1 MQSLSEIEKQIL
13 NFWKENKIF
22 EKSVQKEVPK
32 GEYVFY
38 DGPPFATGT
47 PHYGHLVASLIKDI
61 IPRYWTMN
69 GYRVE
74 RRWGWDCHGMP
85 IENIV
90 EEKLGLKNKKD
101 IEKIGVDKFNE
112 ECRQNVLIYVEE
124 WKKVIERWGRWVDM
138 DNAYKTMDLSFME
151 SVWWVFK
158 ELWEKNLIYEGY
170 KAMHICPHCETTLS
184 QYEVS
189 EGYED
194 VTDLAVTIKFEL
206 NDDPGTYI
214 LAWTTTPWT
223 LIGNVALA
231 VGENIE
237 YVKFQ
242 INNSSNLDGVYIA
255 SKNYFEKYQN
265 FLWQNNKKAKIEL
278 LEEVSVK
285 DLIGKKYHPVFDYY
299 LDKNLVNKEKLYTI
313 QSANF
318 VTTEDGTGV
327 VHIAPAFGEDD
338 MNLGQEKNLPFI
350 QHVGMDG
357 KIKEE
362 AKDFSGLE
370 VKPKEAPT
378 STDQKIIEFLQTKN
392 LVFEVENYLH
402 SYPHC
407 WRCDSPLL
415 NYVTTSLFVNVTT
428 LKNDLLKN
436 AQNINWMPAHLKE
449 GRFGKW
455 LEGAKDWAI
464 SRQRYWGSVIPIWI
478 CKDCGEKKVIGS
490 IKELEDLSGEKITD
504 LHKHFIDKIELKC
517 EKCGGVMK
525 RVPDVLD
532 CWFESGSMPYAQ
544 MHYPFE
550 NKEKFEK
557 NFPAEF
563 IGEGVDQT
571 RAWFYYLHVLA
582 TALKNKPAFK
592 NVIANGIVLAED
604 GKKMSKHEKNY
615 KDPLEIIEKYGADS
629 IRYYLTTSQVMK
641 AEDLNFSEKEV
652 DEVLKKVILILL
664 NVLSFYKLYEIKD
677 GNKDLSFLQ
686 KLNNPLDVWIVS
698 QLELLKKEMT
708 DSYNNYDIPTAN
720 RPISDFINDLSTW
733 YVRRSRDRFKNNERE
748 AIFTLR
754 YVLLELAKLIAP
766 VMPFIAEY
774 IYKEVGGEKESVH
787 LELWPVVDE
796 KLINEEVLEKM
807 AITRKA
813 VEIGLSLRAEAKIKI
828 RQPLKFIQLKKEAFD
843 NIYEDIM
850 AKIKLPQPLKFV
862 QDKEKKIFDD
872 LYNYLFNDI
881 IKEELNVKEVALGD
895 KDWLD
900 TEISP
905 ELEEEGLLRELVRS
919 INQLR
924 KENGLKIDDKNIIL
938 KYQTSDFV
946 LEKVF
951 TKFEKEIKKEC
962 LLKEIIKATRLEQGK
977 ELKINN
983 KDIKIKLDY

>member
-22 EKSVQKEVPK
+22 EKSVQKEAPK
-32 GEYVFY
+32 GDYVFY

-47 PHYGHLVASLIKDI
+47 PHYGHLVASLMKDI
-61 IPRYWTMN
+61 VPRYWTMN

-74 RRWGWDCHGMP
+74 RRWGWDCHGLP

-184 QYEVS
+184 QSEVS
-189 EGYED
+189 EGYKD

-206 NDDPGTYI
+206 NDEPGTYI

-231 VGENIE
+231 IGENIE

-278 LEEVSVK
+278 LEKVSAN

-299 LDKNLVNKEKLYTI
+299 LDKNLANKEKLYTI

-338 MNLGQEKNLPFI
+338 MNLGQEKKLPFI

-378 STDQKIIEFLQTKN
+378 STDEKVIEFLRKKN

-407 WRCDSPLL
+407 WRCNSPLL
-415 NYVTTSLFVNVTT
+415 NYVTTSLFVNVMT

-436 AQNINWMPAHLKE
+436 AQNINWMPTHLKE

-525 RVPDVLD
+525 RIPDVLD

-563 IGEGVDQT
+563 IAEGVDQT

-592 NVIANGIVLAED
+592 NVIVNGIVLAED

-850 AKIKLPQPLKFV
+850 AKIKLPQPLKFI
-862 QDKEKKIFDD
+862 QDKEKKIFDN
-872 LYNYLFNDI
+872 LYDYLFKDI

-924 KENGLKIDDKNIIL
+924 KEIGLKIDDKNIIL

-962 LLKEIIKATRLEQGK
+962 LLREIIKETQLEQGK

-983 KDIKIKLDY
+983 KDIKIKLD

>member
-22 EKSVQKEVPK
+22 EKSVQKEAPK
-32 GEYVFY
+32 GDYVFY

-47 PHYGHLVASLIKDI
+47 PHYGHLVASLMKDI
-61 IPRYWTMN
+61 VPRYWTMN

-74 RRWGWDCHGMP
+74 RRWGWDCHGLP

-124 WKKVIERWGRWVDM
+124 WEKVIERWGRWVDM
-138 DNAYKTMDLSFME
+138 DNSYKTMDLSFME

-184 QYEVS
+184 QSEVS
-189 EGYED
+189 EGYKD
-194 VTDLAVTIKFEL
+194 VTDLAVTIKFKL
-206 NDDPGTYI
+206 NDEPGTYI

-231 VGENIE
+231 IGENIE

-278 LEEVSVK
+278 LEKVSAN

-299 LDKNLVNKEKLYTI
+299 LDKNLANKEKLYTI

-338 MNLGQEKNLPFI
+338 MNLGQEKKLPFI

-370 VKPKEAPT
+370 VKPKEVPT
-378 STDQKIIEFLQTKN
+378 STDEKVIEFLRKKN

-407 WRCDSPLL
+407 WRCNSPLL

-490 IKELEDLSGEKITD
+490 IKELEDLSGKKITD

-525 RVPDVLD
+525 RIPDVLD

-563 IGEGVDQT
+563 IAEGVVDQT
-571 RAWFYYLHVLA
+571 RAWFYLHVLA

-592 NVIANGIVLAED
+592 NVIVNGIVLAED

-686 KLNNPLDVWIVS
+686 KLNNPLDIWIVS

-774 IYKEVGGEKESVH
+774 IYKQVGGEKESVH

-872 LYNYLFNDI
+872 LYDYLFKDI

-900 TEISP
+900 TEISL

-924 KENGLKIDDKNIIL
+924 KEIGLKIDDKNIIL

-962 LLKEIIKATRLEQGK
+962 LLKEIIKETQLEQGK

-983 KDIKIKLDY
+983 KDIKIKLD

>member
-1 MQSLSEIEKQIL
+1 
-13 NFWKENKIF
+13 
-22 EKSVQKEVPK
+22 
-32 GEYVFY
+32 
-38 DGPPFATGT
+38 
-47 PHYGHLVASLIKDI
+47 
-61 IPRYWTMN
+61 
-69 GYRVE
+69 
-74 RRWGWDCHGMP
+74 
-85 IENIV
+85 
-90 EEKLGLKNKKD
+90 
-101 IEKIGVDKFNE
+101 
-112 ECRQNVLIYVEE
+112 
-124 WKKVIERWGRWVDM
+124 
-138 DNAYKTMDLSFME
+138 
-151 SVWWVFK
+151 
-158 ELWEKNLIYEGY
+158 
-170 KAMHICPHCETTLS
+170 
-184 QYEVS
+184 
-189 EGYED
+189 
-194 VTDLAVTIKFEL
+194 
-206 NDDPGTYI
+206 
-214 LAWTTTPWT
+214 
-223 LIGNVALA
+223 
-231 VGENIE
+231 
-237 YVKFQ
+237 
-242 INNSSNLDGVYIA
+242 
-255 SKNYFEKYQN
+255 
-265 FLWQNNKKAKIEL
+265 
-278 LEEVSVK
+278 
-285 DLIGKKYHPVFDYY
+285 
-299 LDKNLVNKEKLYTI
+299 
-313 QSANF
+313 
-318 VTTEDGTGV
+318 
-327 VHIAPAFGEDD
+327 
-338 MNLGQEKNLPFI
+338 
-350 QHVGMDG
+350 VGMDG

-370 VKPKEAPT
+370 VKPKEVPT
-378 STDQKIIEFLQTKN
+378 STDEKVIEFLRKKN

-407 WRCDSPLL
+407 WRCNSPLL

-490 IKELEDLSGEKITD
+490 IKELEDLSGKKITD

-525 RVPDVLD
+525 RIPDVLD

-563 IGEGVDQT
+563 IAEGVDQT

-592 NVIANGIVLAED
+592 NVIVNGIVLAED

-686 KLNNPLDVWIVS
+686 KLNNPLDIWIVS

-774 IYKEVGGEKESVH
+774 IYKQVGGEKESVH

-872 LYNYLFNDI
+872 LYDYLFKDI

-900 TEISP
+900 TEISL

-924 KENGLKIDDKNIIL
+924 KEIGLKIDDKNIIL

-962 LLKEIIKATRLEQGK
+962 LLKEIIKETQLEQGK

-983 KDIKIKLDY
+983 KDIKIKLD

>member
-22 EKSVQKEVPK
+22 EKSVQKEAPK
-32 GEYVFY
+32 GDYVFY

-47 PHYGHLVASLIKDI
+47 PHYGHLVASLMKDI
-61 IPRYWTMN
+61 VPRYWTMN

-74 RRWGWDCHGMP
+74 RRWGWDCHGLP

-124 WKKVIERWGRWVDM
+124 WEKVIERWGRWVDM
-138 DNAYKTMDLSFME
+138 DNSYKTMDLSFME

-184 QYEVS
+184 QSEVS
-189 EGYED
+189 EGYKD
-194 VTDLAVTIKFEL
+194 VTDLAVTIKFKL
-206 NDDPGTYI
+206 NDEPGTYI

-223 LIGNVALA
+223 LIGNVCLA
-231 VGENIE
+231 IGENIE

-265 FLWQNNKKAKIEL
+265 FLWQNDKKAKIEL
-278 LEEVSVK
+278 LEKVSAK

-299 LDKNLVNKEKLYTI
+299 LDKNLANKEKLYTI

-338 MNLGQEKNLPFI
+338 MNLGQEKKLPFI

-370 VKPKEAPT
+370 VKPKEVPT
-378 STDQKIIEFLQTKN
+378 STDEKVIEFLRKKN

-407 WRCDSPLL
+407 WRCNSPLL

-490 IKELEDLSGEKITD
+490 IKELEDLSGKKITD

-525 RVPDVLD
+525 RIPDVLD

-563 IGEGVDQT
+563 IAEGVDQT

-592 NVIANGIVLAED
+592 NVIVNGIVLAED

-686 KLNNPLDVWIVS
+686 KLNNPLDIWIVS

-774 IYKEVGGEKESVH
+774 IYKQVGGEKESVH

-872 LYNYLFNDI
+872 LYDYLFKDI

-924 KENGLKIDDKNIIL
+924 KEIGLKIDDKNIIL

-962 LLKEIIKATRLEQGK
+962 LLKEIIKETQLEQGK

-983 KDIKIKLDY
+983 KEIKIKLD

>member
-22 EKSVQKEVPK
+22 EKSVQKEAPK
-32 GEYVFY
+32 GDYVFY

-47 PHYGHLVASLIKDI
+47 PHYGHLVASLMKDI
-61 IPRYWTMN
+61 VPRYWTMN

-74 RRWGWDCHGMP
+74 RRWGWDCHGLP

-184 QYEVS
+184 QFEVS
-189 EGYED
+189 EGYKD

-206 NDDPGTYI
+206 NDEPGTYI

-231 VGENIE
+231 IGENIE

-265 FLWQNNKKAKIEL
+265 FLLQNDKKAKIEL
-278 LEEVSVK
+278 LEKISAN

-299 LDKNLVNKEKLYTI
+299 LDKNLANKEKLYTI

-338 MNLGQEKNLPFI
+338 MNLGQEKKLPFI

-378 STDQKIIEFLQTKN
+378 STDEKVIEFLRKKN

-407 WRCDSPLL
+407 WRCNSPLL
-415 NYVTTSLFVNVTT
+415 NYVTTSLFVNVMT

-436 AQNINWMPAHLKE
+436 AQNINWMPTHLKE

-525 RVPDVLD
+525 RIPDVLD

-563 IGEGVDQT
+563 IAEGVDQT

-592 NVIANGIVLAED
+592 NVIVNGIVLAED

-850 AKIKLPQPLKFV
+850 AKIKLPQPLKFI
-862 QDKEKKIFDD
+862 QDKEKKIFDN
-872 LYNYLFNDI
+872 LYDYLFKDI

-924 KENGLKIDDKNIIL
+924 KEIGLKIDDKNIIL

-962 LLKEIIKATRLEQGK
+962 LLREIIKETQLEQGK

-983 KDIKIKLDY
+983 KDIKIKLD

>member
-1 MQSLSEIEKQIL
+1 M
-13 NFWKENKIF
+13 
-22 EKSVQKEVPK
+22 
-32 GEYVFY
+32 
-38 DGPPFATGT
+38 
-47 PHYGHLVASLIKDI
+47 KDI
-61 IPRYWTMN
+61 VPRYWTMN

-74 RRWGWDCHGMP
+74 RRWGWDCHGLP

-124 WKKVIERWGRWVDM
+124 WEKVIERWGRWVDM
-138 DNAYKTMDLSFME
+138 DNSYKTMDLSFME

-184 QYEVS
+184 QSEVS
-189 EGYED
+189 EGYKD
-194 VTDLAVTIKFEL
+194 VTDLAVTIKFKL
-206 NDDPGTYI
+206 NDEPGTYI

-231 VGENIE
+231 IGENIE

-278 LEEVSVK
+278 LEKVSAN

-299 LDKNLVNKEKLYTI
+299 LDKNLANKEKLYTI

-338 MNLGQEKNLPFI
+338 MNLGQEKKLPFI

-370 VKPKEAPT
+370 VKPKEVPT
-378 STDQKIIEFLQTKN
+378 STDEKVIEFLRKKN

-407 WRCDSPLL
+407 WRCNSPLL

-490 IKELEDLSGEKITD
+490 IKELEDLSGKKITD

-525 RVPDVLD
+525 RIPDVLD

-563 IGEGVDQT
+563 IAEGVDQT

-592 NVIANGIVLAED
+592 NVIVNGIVLAED

-686 KLNNPLDVWIVS
+686 KLNNPLDIWIVS

-774 IYKEVGGEKESVH
+774 IYKQVGGEKESVH

-872 LYNYLFNDI
+872 LYDYLFKDI

-900 TEISP
+900 TEISL

-924 KENGLKIDDKNIIL
+924 KEIGLKIDDKNIIL

-962 LLKEIIKATRLEQGK
+962 LLKEIIKETQLEQGK

-983 KDIKIKLDY
+983 KDIKIKLD

>member
-22 EKSVQKEVPK
+22 EKSVQKEAPK
-32 GEYVFY
+32 GDYVFY

-47 PHYGHLVASLIKDI
+47 PHYGHLVASLMKDI
-61 IPRYWTMN
+61 VPRYWTMN

-74 RRWGWDCHGMP
+74 RRWGWDCHGLP

-124 WKKVIERWGRWVDM
+124 WEKVIERWGRWVDM
-138 DNAYKTMDLSFME
+138 DNSYKTMDLSFME

-184 QYEVS
+184 QSEVS
-189 EGYED
+189 EGYKD
-194 VTDLAVTIKFEL
+194 VTDLAVTIKFKL
-206 NDDPGTYI
+206 NDEPGTYI

-231 VGENIE
+231 IGENIE

-278 LEEVSVK
+278 LEKVSAN

-299 LDKNLVNKEKLYTI
+299 LDKNLANKEKLYTI

-338 MNLGQEKNLPFI
+338 MNLGQEKKLPFI

-370 VKPKEAPT
+370 VKPKEVPT
-378 STDQKIIEFLQTKN
+378 STDEKVIEFLRKKN

-407 WRCDSPLL
+407 WRCNSPLL

-490 IKELEDLSGEKITD
+490 IKELEDLSGKKITD

-525 RVPDVLD
+525 RIPDVLD

-563 IGEGVDQT
+563 IAEGVDQT

-592 NVIANGIVLAED
+592 NVIVNGIVLAED

-686 KLNNPLDVWIVS
+686 KLNNPLDIWIVS

-774 IYKEVGGEKESVH
+774 IYKQVGGEKESVH

-872 LYNYLFNDI
+872 LYDYLFKDI

-900 TEISP
+900 TEISL

-924 KENGLKIDDKNIIL
+924 KEIGLKIDDKNIIL

-962 LLKEIIKATRLEQGK
+962 LLKEIIKETQLEQGK

-983 KDIKIKLDY
+983 KEIKIKLD

>member
-22 EKSVQKEVPK
+22 EKSVQKEAPK
-32 GEYVFY
+32 GDYVFY

-47 PHYGHLVASLIKDI
+47 PHYGHLVASLMKDI
-61 IPRYWTMN
+61 VPRYWTMN

-74 RRWGWDCHGMP
+74 RRWGWDCHGLP

-124 WKKVIERWGRWVDM
+124 WEKVIERWGRWVDM
-138 DNAYKTMDLSFME
+138 DNSYKTMDLSFME

-170 KAMHICPHCETTLS
+170 KATHICPHCETTLS
-184 QYEVS
+184 QSEVS
-189 EGYED
+189 EGYKD
-194 VTDLAVTIKFEL
+194 VTDLAVTIKFKL
-206 NDDPGTYI
+206 NDEPGTYI

-231 VGENIE
+231 IGENIE

-278 LEEVSVK
+278 LEKVSAN

-299 LDKNLVNKEKLYTI
+299 LDKNLANKEKLYTI

-338 MNLGQEKNLPFI
+338 MNLGQEKKLPFI

-370 VKPKEAPT
+370 VKPKEVPT
-378 STDQKIIEFLQTKN
+378 STDEKVIEFLRKKN

-407 WRCDSPLL
+407 WRCNSPLL

-490 IKELEDLSGEKITD
+490 IKELEDLSGKKITD

-525 RVPDVLD
+525 RIPDVLD

-563 IGEGVDQT
+563 IAEGVDQT

-592 NVIANGIVLAED
+592 NVIVNGIVLAED

-686 KLNNPLDVWIVS
+686 KLNNPLDIWIVS

-774 IYKEVGGEKESVH
+774 IYKQVGGEKESVH

-872 LYNYLFNDI
+872 LYDYLFKDI

-900 TEISP
+900 TEISL

-924 KENGLKIDDKNIIL
+924 KEIGLKIDDKNIIL

-962 LLKEIIKATRLEQGK
+962 LLKEIIKETQLEQGK

-983 KDIKIKLDY
+983 KDIKIKLD

>member
-22 EKSVQKEVPK
+22 EKSVQKEAPK
-32 GEYVFY
+32 GDYVFY

-47 PHYGHLVASLIKDI
+47 PHYGHLVASLMKDI
-61 IPRYWTMN
+61 VPRYWTMN

-74 RRWGWDCHGMP
+74 RRWGWDCHGLP

-124 WKKVIERWGRWVDM
+124 WEKVIERWGRWVDM
-138 DNAYKTMDLSFME
+138 DNSYKTMDLSFME

-184 QYEVS
+184 QSEVS
-189 EGYED
+189 EGYKD
-194 VTDLAVTIKFEL
+194 VTDLAVTIKFKL
-206 NDDPGTYI
+206 NDEPGTYI

-231 VGENIE
+231 IGENIE

-278 LEEVSVK
+278 LEKVSAN

-299 LDKNLVNKEKLYTI
+299 LDKNLANKEKLYTI

-338 MNLGQEKNLPFI
+338 MNLGQEKKLPFI

-370 VKPKEAPT
+370 VKPKEVPT
-378 STDQKIIEFLQTKN
+378 STDEKVIEFLRKKN

-407 WRCDSPLL
+407 WRCNSPLL

-490 IKELEDLSGEKITD
+490 IKELEDLSGKKITD

-525 RVPDVLD
+525 RIPDVLD

-563 IGEGVDQT
+563 IAEGVDQT

-592 NVIANGIVLAED
+592 NVIVNGIVLAED

-686 KLNNPLDVWIVS
+686 KLNNPLDIWIVS

-774 IYKEVGGEKESVH
+774 IYKQVGGEKESVH

-872 LYNYLFNDI
+872 LYDYLFKDI

-900 TEISP
+900 TEISL

-924 KENGLKIDDKNIIL
+924 KEIGLKIDDKNIIL

-962 LLKEIIKATRLEQGK
+962 LLKEIIKETQLEQGK

-983 KDIKIKLDY
+983 KDIKIKLD

>member
-22 EKSVQKEVPK
+22 EKSVQKEAPK
-32 GEYVFY
+32 GDYVFY

-47 PHYGHLVASLIKDI
+47 PHYGHLVASLMKDI
-61 IPRYWTMN
+61 VPRYWTMN

-74 RRWGWDCHGMP
+74 RRWGWDCHGLP

-124 WKKVIERWGRWVDM
+124 WEKVIERWGRWVDM
-138 DNAYKTMDLSFME
+138 DNSYKTMDLSFME

-184 QYEVS
+184 QSEVS
-189 EGYED
+189 EGYKD
-194 VTDLAVTIKFEL
+194 VTDLAVTIKFKL
-206 NDDPGTYI
+206 NDEPGTYI

-231 VGENIE
+231 IGENIE

-278 LEEVSVK
+278 LEKVSAN

-299 LDKNLVNKEKLYTI
+299 LDKNLANKEKLYTI

-338 MNLGQEKNLPFI
+338 MNLGQEKKLPFI

-370 VKPKEAPT
+370 VKPKEVPT
-378 STDQKIIEFLQTKN
+378 STDEKVIEFLRKKN

-407 WRCDSPLL
+407 WRCNSPLL
-415 NYVTTSLFVNVTT
+415 NYVTTSLFVNVMT

-490 IKELEDLSGEKITD
+490 IKELEDLSGKKITD

-525 RVPDVLD
+525 RIPDVLD

-563 IGEGVDQT
+563 IAEGVDQT

-592 NVIANGIVLAED
+592 NVIVNGIVLAED

-686 KLNNPLDVWIVS
+686 KLNNPLDIWIVS

-774 IYKEVGGEKESVH
+774 IYKQVGGEKESVH

-872 LYNYLFNDI
+872 LYDYLFKDI

-900 TEISP
+900 TEISL

-924 KENGLKIDDKNIIL
+924 KEIGLKIDDKNIIL

-962 LLKEIIKATRLEQGK
+962 LLKEIIKETQLEQGK

-983 KDIKIKLDY
+983 KDIKIKLD

>member
-22 EKSVQKEVPK
+22 EKSVQKEAPK
-32 GEYVFY
+32 GDYVFY

-47 PHYGHLVASLIKDI
+47 PHYGHLVASLMKDI
-61 IPRYWTMN
+61 VPRYWTMN

-74 RRWGWDCHGMP
+74 RRWGWDCHGLP

-124 WKKVIERWGRWVDM
+124 WEKVIERWGRWVDM
-138 DNAYKTMDLSFME
+138 DNSYKTMDLSFME

-184 QYEVS
+184 QSEVS
-189 EGYED
+189 EGYKD
-194 VTDLAVTIKFEL
+194 VTDLAVTIKFKL
-206 NDDPGTYI
+206 NDEPGTYI

-231 VGENIE
+231 IGENIE

-278 LEEVSVK
+278 LEKVSAN

-299 LDKNLVNKEKLYTI
+299 LDKNLANKEKLYTI

-338 MNLGQEKNLPFI
+338 MNLGQEKKLPFI

-370 VKPKEAPT
+370 VKPKEVPT
-378 STDQKIIEFLQTKN
+378 STDEKVIEFLRKKN

-407 WRCDSPLL
+407 WRCNSPLL

-490 IKELEDLSGEKITD
+490 IKELEDLSGKKITD

-525 RVPDVLD
+525 RIPDVLD

-563 IGEGVDQT
+563 IAEGVDQT

-592 NVIANGIVLAED
+592 NVIVNGIVLAED

-686 KLNNPLDVWIVS
+686 KLNNPLDIWIVS

-774 IYKEVGGEKESVH
+774 IYKQVGGEKESVH

-872 LYNYLFNDI
+872 LYDYLFKDI

-900 TEISP
+900 TEISL

-924 KENGLKIDDKNIIL
+924 KEIGLKIDDKNIIL

-951 TKFEKEIKKEC
+951 TKF
-962 LLKEIIKATRLEQGK
+962 
-977 ELKINN
+977 
-983 KDIKIKLDY
+983 